1 MEVHFLGTSG
11 SIPTKNRNLISIA
24 IKRKGKIFLFDPG
37 ENTQRQMIKNK
48 LSIFKI
54 DSIFVTHLHGDHIM
68 GIPGLIMSSSL
79 LNREEDLF
87 IYGPPGIARFIYA
100 IIESVIVDLGFRVL
114 IKEFDEPS
122 IVFEDD
128 ELAVS
133 CGLAEHRCFGLH
145 YVFSEKDRAG
155 KFHRRNAEQ
164 LGIPMGPL
172 WKKLQEGED
181 IILENG
187 EKVFSHQVVGPPR
200 PGRKIVIALDTRPTD
215 DIKKSAENA
224 DLLIFD
230 STYDNSLKD
239 KALEN
244 KHSTAREAAIIAKD
258 ANAKRLAL
266 THFSSRYSDLKSMRD
281 EVSNIYPEAV
291 FPDDLTVIKIP
302 FEEEC

>member
-11 SIPTKNRNLISIA
+11 SIPTKERNLISIA
-24 IKRKGKIFLFDPG
+24 IKRRGKIYLFDPG

-54 DSIFVTHLHGDHIM
+54 SSIFITHLHGDHIM

-87 IYGPPGIARFIYA
+87 IYGPPGTARFITGV
-100 IIESVIVDLGFRVL
+100 IESVIVDLGFRVL
-114 IKEFDEPS
+114 IKEFNEPCT
-122 IVFEDD
+122 VLEDD
-128 ELAVS
+128 ELKIS
-133 CGLAEHRCFGLH
+133 CGLAEHRCFGLY
-145 YVFSEKDRAG
+145 YVFSEKDRPG
-155 KFHRRNAEQ
+155 KFHRKNAEQ

-172 WKKLQEGED
+172 WKQLQEGED

-200 PGRKIVIALDTRPTD
+200 PGRKIVIALDTRPID

-230 STYDNSLKD
+230 STYDSSLKD

-244 KHSTAREAAIIAKD
+244 KHSTAREAAILAKD
-258 ANAKRLAL
+258 AKVKSLAL
-266 THFSSRYSDLKSMRD
+266 THFSSRYSDLSSMKD
-281 EVSNIYPEAV
+281 EVSNIYPEAI
-291 FPDDLTVIKIP
+291 FPDDLTVITIP
-302 FEEEC
+302 FEEEN

>member
-11 SIPTKNRNLISIA
+11 SIPTKERNLISIA

-54 DSIFVTHLHGDHIM
+54 CSIFITHLHGDHIM

-87 IYGPPGIARFIYA
+87 IYGPPGTARFINA

-114 IKEFDEPS
+114 IKEFNTPS
-122 IVFEDD
+122 IVLEDE
-128 ELAVS
+128 ELKIS
-133 CGLAEHRCFGLH
+133 CGLVEHRCFGLY
-145 YVFSEKDRAG
+145 YVFSEKDRPG
-155 KFHRRNAEQ
+155 KFNRKNAEQ

-172 WKKLQEGED
+172 WKQLQEGED
-181 IILENG
+181 VILENG
-187 EKVFSHQVVGPPR
+187 EKILSHQIVGPPR
-200 PGRKIVIALDTRPTD
+200 SGRKIVIALDTRPIE

-230 STYDNSLKD
+230 STYDSSLKD
-239 KALEN
+239 KAIEN
-244 KHSTAREAAIIAKD
+244 KHSTAREAATLAKD

-266 THFSSRYSDLKSMRD
+266 THFSSRYSDLSSMKD
-281 EVSNIYPEAV
+281 EVSNIYPEAI
-291 FPDDLTVIKIP
+291 FPDDLTVIKVP
-302 FEEEC
+302 FEEEN